1 MKYIIYSIL
10 LFAACHLIYAGE
22 YDKEVNAFRKAL
34 VETKGGQTNYN
45 AESINR
51 LKQILNFYEELNQP
65 MVNKEMVL
73 KKYLKY
79 EDIEQLVRGEY
90 ADFLMRENKY
100 NEALREYEAY
110 LNEAIK
116 NGNSMMLHWEQYR
129 KAGLCCHFLKRDKK
143 AFEYFATS
151 ISNALK
157 WAEYI
162 FPRLPVEKRESLLND
177 ISILFL
183 DLAWACLGTKEYVY
197 SINLVN
203 NFIETNKDDSRGYSC
218 RALAKWGLNDL
229 DGAIKDFRIAG
240 ELGDASAFK
249 SIGICEELKRS
260 PTSTQ
265 INITDV
271 YYRYLSTYHL
281 MEISNELSIM
291 NTNLLL
297 LSR

>member
-1 MKYIIYSIL
+1 MKYVIYSIL
-10 LFAACHLIYAGE
+10 LFATCHLIYAGE

-45 AESINR
+45 TESIDR
-51 LKQILNFYEELNQP
+51 LKRILNFYEELNQP
-65 MVNKEMVL
+65 MANKETVL
-73 KKYLKY
+73 KKHLKY

-90 ADFLMRENKY
+90 ANFLMRENKY

-110 LNEAIK
+110 LNEAK

-129 KAGLCCHFLKRDKK
+129 KAGLCCHFLKRHRK
-143 AFEYFATS
+143 AFEYFS
-151 ISNALK
+151 LALK
-157 WAEYI
+157 NASVWVNYIAGGLSADERNNMLKNISVLCLNLAWTCFENKEYI
-162 FPRLPVEKRESLLND
+162 YCIN
-177 ISILFL
+177 
-183 DLAWACLGTKEYVY
+183 WA
-197 SINLVN
+197 N

-265 INITDV
+265 INITDA

-291 NTNLLL
+291 NTSLLL